1 MTKIK
6 KTSAKFKKILIAHH
20 SGITCHV
27 IRTAKAKGV
36 ETAAV

>member
-6 KTSAKFKKILIAHH
+6 KTSVKFKKILITHN
-20 SGITCHV
+20 SEITCRA

-36 ETAAV
+36 ENTAV